1 MNQNLKKVVSTH
13 IDETSE
19 EIIELCSKLVKI
31 PSENPP
37 GDMSEI
43 ASFLQTYL
51 EERDVEVQ
59 TYEPKKGRISLVC
72 HIGNKEEPGL
82 ILNGH
87 MDVVPAG
94 NKDRW
99 DFPPFSGEMKEG
111 KILGRGSTDMKGGLT
126 SLIAAFLAINQ
137 HVDNMPGSI
146 TLTMVPDEETGGEF
160 GTSWLIDSGKVT
172 GDACIVGEPG
182 SLDKTYI
189 GEKGACWLRL
199 SAQGVPAHGSLPVLG
214 ENAIEKLAPA
224 IPLIQKIGLEKVDIP
239 TEIQEIIQ
247 LSKKFFIETT
257 KGKTQGQKS
266 VGDVLDHNTVN
277 IGMVSGGSKINMVP
291 ESCTAEVD
299 IRIPPGTSAE
309 EVEKQVQEL
318 LANEDLDVTCE
329 LIMASDPNYTEPKE
343 RIYSLLTQNVK
354 EITGSDI
361 QPLFATGF
369 TDGRF
374 FRLSDIPT
382 LNYGPG
388 DVSYIHGFNE
398 YITAEDIITA
408 TKVISNTIIDY
419 FFPPQKTS

>member
-1 MNQNLKKVVSTH
+1 MKEQLKKVVNNH
-13 IDETSE
+13 IDETRD
-19 EIIELCSKLVKI
+19 EIIELCSKLVRF

-43 ASFLQTYL
+43 ALFLQTYL
-51 EERDVEVQ
+51 ENRDFEVQ
-59 TYEPKKGRISLVC
+59 AYEPKKGRISVLSR
-72 HIGNKEEPGL
+72 IGNKKKPTL

-99 DFPPFSGEMKEG
+99 DFPPFSGELKDG

-126 SLIAAFLAINQ
+126 SLIAAFIAINQ
-137 HVDNMPGSI
+137 HVDDIPGSI
-146 TLTMVPDEETGGEF
+146 ILTMVPDEETGGEF
-160 GTSWLIDSGKVT
+160 GASWLIDSGKVT

-182 SLDKTYI
+182 SLDKTYV

-199 SAQGVPAHGSLPVLG
+199 TAQGIPAHGSLPVLG

-224 IPLIQKIGLEKVDIP
+224 IPLIQTIGLEKVDIP
-239 TEIQEIIQ
+239 ADIQEIIQ
-247 LSKKFFIETT
+247 FSKEFFTETSM
-257 KGKTQGQKS
+257 GKTRGNKS

-299 IRIPPGTSAE
+299 IRIPPGTSAK
-309 EVEKQVQEL
+309 EVDNQVREL
-318 LANEDLDVTCE
+318 LTGEDLDVTCE
-329 LIMASDPNYTEPKE
+329 LIMASDPNYTEPEE

-354 EITGSDI
+354 EVTGEDI

-374 FRLSDIPT
+374 FRLNGIPT

-408 TKVISNTIIDY
+408 AKVISGTILDY